1 MSSSQLSSSFISHPF
16 YPLLKETSFS
26 LRVTPRAQE
35 QIAFYEETLHLA
47 IVPGGCSGLKT
58 VFELRPLVDIN
69 TEDFQHWTPE
79 NTSKINPL
87 RHLLFFFPE
96 NPETSVL
103 KGFTANENL
112 LHQKPSSDSS
122 YDNSSSDS
130 FSHNSRGEKITS
142 TPSPQTEPFY
152 DLQHSFKSQVC
163 LWVEVSS
170 AAFVHGAHLDYIE
183 EVMSQYFALYHPQSL
198 NQCGCKASF
207 SL

>member
-1 MSSSQLSSSFISHPF
+1 MTSSQSSSSFVSHPF
-16 YPLLKETSFS
+16 CPLLKETSFS

-58 VFELRPLVDIN
+58 AFDLRSLVDIN

-79 NTSKINPL
+79 NTSKMNPL

-103 KGFTANENL
+103 KGFTANEHL
-112 LHQKPSSDSS
+112 LQQKPSSHSS
-122 YDNSSSDS
+122 SDNSSS
-130 FSHNSRGEKITS
+130 NSSSDNLRQEKIIS
-142 TPSPQTEPFY
+142 TLSPQIEPFH
-152 DLQHSFKSQVC
+152 DLQNSFKPQVC
-163 LWVEVSS
+163 LWVEASS